1 MGMNPFAG
9 LPSLPVGHLLSS
21 RPGVRRLA
29 PEAGQR
35 QNQRDAHHQRLQAAR
50 RRRPRLHSHAEPG
63 LGKDQTGRP
72 ADRLRRHLGRASA
85 GTRGMIPGAFHAAR
99 GMLECSVAP
108 GEPLR
113 QGYLR
118 PGKTFVPYR
127 GSAWRSSLAAATLQD
142 MGLSPVCHIG
152 GAARPGRTPVCRWW
166 ISLAATKPDRRA
178 QGVRPA
184 GEVARLEYGHVGASH
199 SWHNASTQPLGA
211 KIAL

>member
-29 PEAGQR
+29 PDGRPTSEPSR
-35 QNQRDAHHQRLQAAR
+35 CPSPKAR

-72 ADRLRRHLGRASA
+72 ADRLRRHPGRASA
-85 GTRGMIPGAFHAAR
+85 GTRGRILGAFHAAR
-99 GMLECSVAP
+99 GSAQSPP
-108 GEPLR
+108 GALTTR
-113 QGYLR
+113 ISS
-118 PGKTFVPYR
+118 PGKTFVLYR

-152 GAARPGRTPVCRWW
+152 GASRPGRTPACRWW
-166 ISLAATKPDRRA
+166 ISLAATKPDGRA

-199 SWHNASTQPLGA
+199 SWHNATT
-211 KIAL
+211 

>member
-1 MGMNPFAG
+1 LRACPACQSATFSHQGPAYG
-9 LPSLPVGHLLSS
+9 AW
-21 RPGVRRLA
+21 RPT
-29 PEAGQR
+29 AGQR
-35 QNQRDAHHQRLQAAR
+35 QNQRDAHHQRAR

-72 ADRLRRHLGRASA
+72 ADRLRRHPGRASA
-85 GTRGMIPGAFHAAR
+85 GTRGHVPERPSYRAGDAGVLSR
-99 GMLECSVAP
+99 P
-108 GEPLR
+108 REPIR
-113 QGYLR
+113 QGDRR
-118 PGKTFVPYR
+118 PGKTFVLYR

-152 GAARPGRTPVCRWW
+152 GASRPGRTPACRWW
-166 ISLAATKPDRRA
+166 ISLAATKPDGRA

-199 SWHNASTQPLGA
+199 SWHNATTQPLGA